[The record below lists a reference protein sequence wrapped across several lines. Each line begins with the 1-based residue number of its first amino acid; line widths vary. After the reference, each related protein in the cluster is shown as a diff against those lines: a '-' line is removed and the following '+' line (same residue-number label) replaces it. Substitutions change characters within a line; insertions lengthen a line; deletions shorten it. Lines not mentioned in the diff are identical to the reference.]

1 MVAGGGRLRGRIA
14 RCITD
19 LSAMPEAGAL
29 LSEAKILLPQIAELI
44 EAQAAKDH
52 AEEDVDPK
60 RIADWSPSRRKRTAL
75 CEEAPK

>member
-1 MVAGGGRLRGRIA
+1 MLAEGGYEEELP

-44 EAQAAKDH
+44 EAQPAKDH

-60 RIADWSPSRRKRTAL
+60 RITLTGPPSRRKRTA
-75 CEEAPK
+75 